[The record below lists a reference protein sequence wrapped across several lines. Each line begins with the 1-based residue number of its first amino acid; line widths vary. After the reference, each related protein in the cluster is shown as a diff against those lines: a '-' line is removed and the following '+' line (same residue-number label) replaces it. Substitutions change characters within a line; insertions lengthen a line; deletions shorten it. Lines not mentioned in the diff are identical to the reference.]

1 MRPAWVLSA
10 MSQGAMYT
18 KPQLKRPSTFLAVLR
33 PSLGLPLASGLSTL
47 IRHEVQLFASDF

>member
-18 KPQLKRPSTFLAVLR
+18 KPQLKRLSTFSAVLR
-33 PSLGLPLASGLSTL
+33 PSPGPPVVSGLSTL

>member
-10 MSQGAMYT
+10 MSQGDVL
-18 KPQLKRPSTFLAVLR
+18 KPQLKRLSIFSAVLR
-33 PSLGLPLASGLSTL
+33 PSPSLPFASGLSTL